1 MRVSRMQAAEN
12 RETVGNV
19 ASSASSERHLA
30 GRSQTILATCRDEG
44 FACAKPSR

>member
-12 RETVGNV
+12 RETVVNV

-30 GRSQTILATCRDEG
+30 GVEPSDSGNLPRSMGE
-44 FACAKPSR
+44 